1 MKKLATR
8 AFATMIAAVLAVS
21 CGLAL
26 GACSSGPD
34 PEEVIR
40 EDLSA
45 NLDEIKNLDD
55 EAIDELAE
63 GMGNLGLEDYG
74 VGAEDIVASM
84 IDGFDYSIDS
94 IDVEGDAAT
103 ASVTVTSKSMSE
115 LMDLDYDAMADDL
128 IDAVMSEEIDATDDD
143 AINAWVGEYVM
154 GMIDAIEPSEKDITL
169 TYVNGDDGWEL
180 DESSESEA
188 MQIFL

>member
-8 AFATMIAAVLAVS
+8 AFATMIAAVLAVC

-34 PEEVIR
+34 PEEAIR
-40 EDLSA
+40 EDLTA

-55 EAIDELAE
+55 ETIGELAE
-63 GMGNLGLEDYG
+63 EMGSLGLEDYG

-103 ASVTVTSKSMSE
+103 ASVTVTAKSMSE

-154 GMIDAIEPSEKDITL
+154 GMIDAIEPVEKDITL

-180 DESSESEA
+180 DESSEDEA
-188 MQIFL
+188 TQIFL